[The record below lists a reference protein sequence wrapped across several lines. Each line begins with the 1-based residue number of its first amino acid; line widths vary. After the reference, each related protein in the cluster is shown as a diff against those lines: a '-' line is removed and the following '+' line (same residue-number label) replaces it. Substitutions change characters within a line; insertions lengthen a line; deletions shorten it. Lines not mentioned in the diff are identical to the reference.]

1 MASEPSTTITA
12 IAQCGKP
19 ALALFCRLAFD
30 GDDEP
35 CDDVVGCAP
44 ADARDAEDNAAA
56 LDAAA
61 AAEAAA
67 NDDVTASANVV
78 SDSSG
83 EITLKIVVHMIGTH
97 ERRKRSIEDPAIQV
111 LLARHSD

>member
-19 ALALFCRLAFD
+19 ASALFCRLAFD

-35 CDDVVGCAP
+35 CDDVEGCAP

-56 LDAAA
+56 AD
-61 AAEAAA
+61 EAAA

-78 SDSSG
+78 SGSSG
-83 EITLKIVVHMIGTH
+83 EIRLK
-97 ERRKRSIEDPAIQV
+97 
-111 LLARHSD
+111 